1 MTFQNTTTR
10 SASYANFD
18 CEMRLI
24 LCALLSQQAPNFARN
39 QVVSNG
45 LTLKD
50 SATPGEHLFN
60 YLLSHERRYGF
71 NVLRMVSSSNVDNEE
86 VTTEYVLAKQ
96 WPFKTIQR

>member
-1 MTFQNTTTR
+1 MK
-10 SASYANFD
+10 SYCLTQFF
-18 CEMRLI
+18 L
-24 LCALLSQQAPNFARN
+24 QAPNFARN
-39 QVVSNG
+39 QVVSNS

-50 SATPGEHLFN
+50 PATPGEQLFN

-71 NVLRMVSSSNVDNEE
+71 HVLRMASSTNSDSDE